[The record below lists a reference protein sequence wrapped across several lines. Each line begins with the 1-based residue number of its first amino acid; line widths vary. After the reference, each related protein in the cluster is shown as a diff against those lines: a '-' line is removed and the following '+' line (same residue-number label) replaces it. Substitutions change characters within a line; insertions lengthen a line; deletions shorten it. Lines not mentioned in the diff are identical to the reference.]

1 MISDSLCRSLCSTK
15 RCDLSFFAGFRVWGS
30 SGEYG
35 RVVFT
40 DLFFF
45 RFDSFVILFRMS
57 AASKKDIYD

>member
-15 RCDLSFFAGFRVWGS
+15 RCDLSFFAGFRVLGC

-45 RFDSFVILFRMS
+45 SF
-57 AASKKDIYD
+57 

>member
-15 RCDLSFFAGFRVWGS
+15 RCDLSFFAGFRVLGC

-45 RFDSFVILFRMS
+45 SFCFFRYSFHVMS
-57 AASKKDIYD
+57 AAKSS

>member
-1 MISDSLCRSLCSTK
+1 VISDSLCRSLCSTK
-15 RCDLSFFAGFRVWGS
+15 RCDLSFFVGFRVWGC

-45 RFDSFVILFRMS
+45 AF
-57 AASKKDIYD
+57 